1 MLSEPLDISIIN
13 ANVGEYWRV
22 NMVELTASTQSDLVR
37 LVRNEQAHAGDVVT
51 AEFQSRGRGRLSRS
65 FEAPAGTALLF
76 SFYIVPA
83 RSRQDWGWIP
93 LIAGASV
100 AQVLL
105 HLHAEVK
112 WPNDILIK
120 DKKISGIIAEAIDEG
135 IVIGIGIN
143 VGMKESELPVP
154 NATSL
159 LIQGAVEKERNQ
171 ILIEFLN
178 TFYINFMNWDRG
190 GDEIKATYQGL
201 SATIGQPVRI
211 EYPNGHFEVGTAI
224 AISNAG
230 ELILDTGT
238 HVQAG
243 DITHLR

>member
-13 ANVGEYWRV
+13 AKVREYWRV
-22 NMVELTASTQSDLVR
+22 NMVEVTTSTQSDLVK
-37 LVRNEQAHAGDVVT
+37 LVRSAKAHAGDVLT
-51 AEFQSRGRGRLSRS
+51 ADYQSSGRGRLSRS
-65 FEAPAGTALLF
+65 FDAPAGTALLF
-76 SFYIVPA
+76 SFYITPV
-83 RSRQDWGWIP
+83 RSRQDWGWIS

-100 AQVLL
+100 AQVLS
-105 HLHAEVK
+105 HLNAEVK

-120 DKKISGIIAEAIDEG
+120 NKKISGIIAEAIEEG

-154 NATSL
+154 SATSL
-159 LIQGAVEKERNQ
+159 LIQGAIEKERNQ

-178 TFYINFMNWDRG
+178 TFYINFTTWDRG
-190 GDEIKATYQGL
+190 SDEMRAIYRGL
-201 SATIGQPVRI
+201 SATIGRPVRI
-211 EYPNGHFEVGTAI
+211 EYPNGHFEVGTAV

-230 ELILDTGT
+230 ELVLDAGT

>member
-13 ANVGEYWRV
+13 AKVREYWRV
-22 NMVELTASTQSDLVR
+22 NMVELTTSTQSDLVR
-37 LVRNEQAHAGDVVT
+37 LVRSANAHAGDVIL
-51 AEFQSRGRGRLSRS
+51 AEYQSSGRGRLSRS
-65 FEAPAGTALLF
+65 FEALAGTALLF
-76 SFYIVPA
+76 SFYITPA

-100 AQVLL
+100 AQVLS
-105 HLHAEVK
+105 HLNAQVK

-154 NATSL
+154 NATSM
-159 LIQGAVEKERNQ
+159 LIEGAIDKDRNR
-171 ILIEFLN
+171 ILSEFLN
-178 TFYINFMNWDRG
+178 SFYVNFMNWDRG
-190 GDEIKATYQGL
+190 SDEIRAIYQGL
-201 SATIGQPVRI
+201 SATIGRPVRI
-211 EYPNGHFEVGTAI
+211 EYPNGRFEVGTAV

-230 ELILDTGT
+230 ELVLDTGT
-238 HVQAG
+238 YVQAG